1 MSARLPEK
9 QPRRAAVSG
18 RRRLMSKSNQ
28 FTRRNLLK
36 TAGSIALASGIS
48 APTILRAQTADIIR
62 IGHLTPRTGFL
73 GPLGEYAVMAIDLA
87 VEEINASGGMMG
99 KKVELLKEDSVNP
112 QTASTKAER
121 MIERDKVAC
130 IIGEISSASCL
141 TIAQVASRNKT
152 LFINTGGNSDAL
164 RGKDCQR
171 YMFHV
176 ESQNSMY
183 VKTVGRSF
191 LRDGLVKGKKWYSLT
206 ADYAFGHD
214 LLKVSKRFM
223 EANGGNFAG
232 DDLVPTDATDFSAY
246 LLKIREAKPDLVVIN
261 LAGNQITNFLKQYA
275 EFGLTFPVGG
285 FGFDT
290 ALAWAAGKGN
300 FVGTWPVVWHHLIDT
315 PGTKAFVG
323 TFTKKYNKPP
333 ENQAWGDYI
342 ATKIVAQTVS
352 ELKSAESP
360 KIIEHFEKGAK
371 FDAKMSHWF
380 LILSAGKAVRSRT
393 SGTSSRRA
401 RRCQAPTKTSKSS
414 PLPRKRTAARSRADG
429 TSPRLSG
436 PPGETRPCSAL
447 PVRNSPWHAARACSS
462 SGIKTC
468 PPFC

>member
-1 MSARLPEK
+1 MADNK
-9 QPRRAAVSG
+9 
-18 RRRLMSKSNQ
+18 
-28 FTRRNLLK
+28 FTRRGLLK
-36 TAGSIALASGIS
+36 TAGGMALVSGLA
-48 APTILRAQTADIIR
+48 APTILTAQTADVIR

-73 GPLGEYAVMAIDLA
+73 GPLGEYGVMAIEIA
-87 VEEINASGGMMG
+87 VDEINAAGGING
-99 KKVELLKEDSVNP
+99 RKVELLKEDSVNP

-191 LRDGLVKGKKWYSLT
+191 LKEGLVKGKKWYSLT

-214 LLKVSKRFM
+214 LLRVSKRFM
-223 EANGGNFAG
+223 EANGGDFAG
-232 DDLVPTDATDFSAY
+232 DELVPTDATDFSAY
-246 LLKIREAKPDLVVIN
+246 LLKIRSAKPDLVVIN

-300 FVGTWPVVWHHLIDT
+300 FVGTWPVVWHHLLET
-315 PGTKAFVG
+315 PGSKAFTAAFV
-323 TFTKKYNKPP
+323 KRYNKPP

-342 ATKIVAQTVS
+342 AAKIVAQS
-352 ELKSAESP
+352 ANELKSIDSTKLVA
-360 KIIEHFEKGAK
+360 HFESEAK
-371 FDAKMSHWF
+371 FDLLKTRPGYFRAQDHQLMHEMY
-380 LILSAGKAVRSRT
+380 AVT
-393 SGTSSRRA
+393 ALPADKIKNQWDIFTSSPPVPGPDEPLDIIA
-401 RRCQAPTKTSKSS
+401 ATK
-414 PLPRKRTAARSRADG
+414 D
-429 TSPRLSG
+429 
-436 PPGETRPCSAL
+436 E
-447 PVRNSPWHAARACSS
+447 NSCVFPS
-462 SGIKTC
+462 
-468 PPFC
+468 